1 MNSAEEFTVF
11 VPERSVDLLR
21 SLERGV
27 VSGQHTTKVEGFR
40 NLDDIWREGTNQGRF
55 CIVGELSSSW
65 RQNGY
70 LFDGL
75 QVTSI
80 NWPPVFCMLPDLL
93 TSKEMNML
101 SSSGVIWAAPREKF
115 LERQVIDRLL
125 GGSLWRTRYGL
136 VYQKLDRKSIEIGNL
151 LVVLTSEESKLGRI
165 EFSEGNIVAAQ
176 YGELSGYEALYAISL
191 VTDWRIDLHTLFIG
205 IEPKTLNSPMFTV
218 VTQLVELADQRQEVL
233 LMGRPPGLTREI
245 PANVM
250 VGLRE
255 FIGKSDS
262 NFDDVTPGNDKRAD
276 KIDVGPSAATRSG
289 FAEEEVGPQDLF
301 VKVPPSKGNQS
312 RGLGAPEN
320 TSGRVT
326 REDGMNTIGLNE
338 FISTIPGVHGGAVME
353 TDGAC
358 VEVVGDFDCET
369 APIVASSSLE
379 HLAELAK
386 ILGIQGLKVAC
397 FSGTQQTLFITRQSG
412 AYLFTVGSFVRNAG
426 VVASKIP

>member
-1 MNSAEEFTVF
+1 MNSSEEFTVF
-11 VPERSVDLLR
+11 VPERSVDLFR
-21 SLERGV
+21 SLETSVARG
-27 VSGQHTTKVEGFR
+27 HDATKVVTFR
-40 NLDDIWREGTNQGRF
+40 KLEDIWREGANQGRF
-55 CIVGELSSSW
+55 CIAGELSSSW
-65 RQNGY
+65 RQNGC

-75 QVTSI
+75 QVYSI
-80 NWPPVFCMLPDLL
+80 NWPPVFCMLQEPLAL
-93 TSKEMNML
+93 REMNML

-115 LERQVIDRLL
+115 LDRQFIDRLL
-125 GGSLWRTRYGL
+125 SGSLWRTRYGL
-136 VYQKLDRKSIEIGNL
+136 VYQKLDRKSVEIGNL
-151 LVVLTSEESKLGRI
+151 LVVLTGEESKLGRI

-218 VTQLVELADQRQEVL
+218 VSQLVELADQRHEVL

-255 FIGKSDS
+255 AIGRADS
-262 NFDDVTPGNDKRAD
+262 QFEDVTPGDDEGA
-276 KIDVGPSAATRSG
+276 VPTSVASSAATLKE
-289 FAEEEVGPQDLF
+289 FAEDGVGAHDF
-301 VKVPPSKGNQS
+301 FFRVPPSKGNQS
-312 RGLGAPEN
+312 RALGAAEN
-320 TSGRVT
+320 TSGRAT
-326 REDGMNTIGLNE
+326 GEEGMNTIGLNE

-358 VEVVGDFDCET
+358 VEVVGDFDLET

-412 AYLFTVGSFVRNAG
+412 AYLFTVGGFVRNAG